1 MIQSVELS
9 RGYTLPIPG
18 MDFASQRFQL
28 GVRADSHEE
37 CVSHIE
43 ELVKKEMNRMGV
55 ESPAV
60 LAQRLGLANEFIGRL
75 LSDKVLGKLVKQK
88 KDEFF
93 KENSHA

>member
-1 MIQSVELS
+1 
-9 RGYTLPIPG
+9 
-18 MDFASQRFQL
+18 MDFTSQRFQL
-28 GVRADSHEE
+28 AIRADSYEE
-37 CVSHIE
+37 CVEHLE
-43 ELVKKEMNRMGV
+43 QDVKKEMERMKI